1 MKNYHIT
8 KARDGEG
15 WNLKAEGG
23 KRATLTAET
32 KAEIIKETR
41 EFAQGKEISVKIHTG
56 DGKIQEERTYPRS
69 SDPKKT
75 PG

>member
-8 KARDGEG
+8 KAKNGEG
-15 WNLKAEGG
+15 WDLKKAGG
-23 KRATLTAET
+23 ERATLKAET
-32 KAEIIKETR
+32 KAEIIKSTSQ
-41 EFAQGKEISVKIHTG
+41 FMQGKEASVKIHKG
-56 DGKIQEERTYPRS
+56 DGQIQEERTYPRA